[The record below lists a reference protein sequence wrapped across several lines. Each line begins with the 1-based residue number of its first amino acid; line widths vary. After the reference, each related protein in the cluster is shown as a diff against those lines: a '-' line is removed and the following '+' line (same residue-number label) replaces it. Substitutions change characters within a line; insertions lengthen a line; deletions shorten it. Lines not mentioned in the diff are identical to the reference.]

1 MLIQP
6 THLTLKP
13 SSKEEL
19 VKSIFTKHPKP
30 GLSPKYVFIP
40 THIIISDLEKL
51 GWIPFKSQETK
62 VKKLENRGFQK
73 HGIYFYNENIF
84 MVEGEK
90 QNKIYPTL
98 LVMNSHNG
106 GSSFQFRA
114 GLYRLICSNGLVISE
129 AEFSNIK
136 IPHIGYSFQE
146 LKITINQII
155 EKLPSITNKINL
167 FKEKQL
173 STSQIETF
181 VKKAFYIRFKPEQTT
196 PFYNLIPSE
205 REEDKGSSLW
215 VVFNRITEKIL
226 RGGFQVEN
234 TNKETIRKASPVKS
248 FIKQV
253 EYNQKFWE
261 LAESYT

>member
-13 SSKEEL
+13 SLKEEL
-19 VKSIFTKHPKP
+19 VESIFTKYPKP
-30 GLSPKYVFIP
+30 GLSSKYVFIP
-40 THIIISDLEKL
+40 TNIIISDLEKL
-51 GWIPFKSQETK
+51 GWIPFKSQEIK
-62 VKKLENRGFQK
+62 VKKVENRGFQK
-73 HGIYFYNENIF
+73 HGIHFYNENIF
-84 MVEGEK
+84 TIEEK
-90 QNKIYPTL
+90 EQNKIYPTL

-106 GSSFQFRA
+106 GSSFQFRV
-114 GLYRLICSNGLVISE
+114 GLYRLVCLNGLVISE
-129 AEFSNIK
+129 AEFSKIK

-146 LKITINQII
+146 LKITINQIL
-155 EKLPSITNKINL
+155 EKLPSITDKINI
-167 FKEKQL
+167 FKTKQL
-173 STSQIETF
+173 SSSQIEKFT
-181 VKKAFYIRFKPEQTT
+181 KQLFYVRFKPEQTT
-196 PFYNLIPSE
+196 PFHNLIPSE